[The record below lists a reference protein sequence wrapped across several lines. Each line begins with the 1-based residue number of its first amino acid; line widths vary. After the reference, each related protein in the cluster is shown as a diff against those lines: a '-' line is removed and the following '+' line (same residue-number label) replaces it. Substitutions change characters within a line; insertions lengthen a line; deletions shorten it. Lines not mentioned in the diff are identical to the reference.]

1 MNVWTGGGGTMSELS
16 GLGFLFVARAKDEG
30 LSDEE
35 ILWMV
40 DGQIQRLEV
49 IENGME

>member
-1 MNVWTGGGGTMSELS
+1 MSEVS
-16 GLGFLFVARAKDEG
+16 GLALLFVARAKDEG

-40 DGQIQRLEV
+40 DGQIQKLEV
-49 IENGME
+49 IEHGME